1 MKSVVPVLALLFAA
15 AQAVEMKSYV
25 QDADVEPEFK
35 GFLEDENAKC
45 SSYLATHVL
54 AITFT
59 QGKTFANTPRFYKT
73 TEDKKATDTYADF
86 WTKDGTESV
95 ILGGETFPGSF
106 FIISMKQRQLPI
118 LGSKSLLH
126 IVNNA
131 SVVKDTPESKIY
143 RADYILQTTNTDCSE
158 VNGVAEFTILK
169 TDGKPGLTPHS
180 GSMRLYNSTISPTK
194 TPTDVPCKKV

>member
-1 MKSVVPVLALLFAA
+1 MKSVIPVLALLFAA
-15 AQAVEMKSYV
+15 AQAVEMNSYV

-35 GFLEDENAKC
+35 GFLEDDNAKG
-45 SSYLATHVL
+45 SKYLAT
-54 AITFT
+54 
-59 QGKTFANTPRFYKT
+59 FYKT

-95 ILGGETFPGSF
+95 ILGGEAFPGSF

-118 LGSKSLLH
+118 LGDKSLLH

-143 RADYILQTTNTDCSE
+143 RADYVLQTTNTACSE